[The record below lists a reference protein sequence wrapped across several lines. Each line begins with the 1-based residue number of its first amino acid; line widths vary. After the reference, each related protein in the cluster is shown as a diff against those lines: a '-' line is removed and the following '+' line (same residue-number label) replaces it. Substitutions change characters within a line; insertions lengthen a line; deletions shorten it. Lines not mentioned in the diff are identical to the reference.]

1 MLYLLAYRMKRRRL
15 KMPATVKGA
24 VNLRKSLREFTPDLA
39 KKLPKEIGAALKP
52 ITKSAK
58 GYLPDRGQVLSGW
71 LPRQMSEAT
80 FPAYDPRVVK
90 SGVGYKTTPSK
101 PNSRGF
107 RSLARVFNKT
117 AAGAIYETMGR
128 KTPDSPFVKNQMAK
142 SGGSMRGQGLMK
154 GRALYRAYDENNG
167 KARIA
172 VLEAIQSAARRLNDR
187 ATVRG

>member
-1 MLYLLAYRMKRRRL
+1 MRYLKAYEKKQRRL
-15 KMPATVKGA
+15 EMPATVKGA

-128 KTPDSPFVKNQMAK
+128 KTPESRFVKNQVAK
-142 SGGSMRGQGLMK
+142 SGAVMRGDGKMR

-167 KARIA
+167 KARVA